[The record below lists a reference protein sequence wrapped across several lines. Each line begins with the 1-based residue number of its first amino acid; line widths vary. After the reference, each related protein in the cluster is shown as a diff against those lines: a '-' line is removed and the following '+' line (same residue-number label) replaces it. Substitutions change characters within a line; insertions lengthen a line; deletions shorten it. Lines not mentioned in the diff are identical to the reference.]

1 MGADD
6 GDSDRASPDVSMT
19 TAGTVTHETTEM
31 TLASTD
37 ASPARPP
44 GPGRTPTRAR
54 ARGSGQK
61 RPKGEDHYRQNP
73 KYVRALQLYLEA
85 RLSAEECL
93 RAAGFD
99 RITDSEKK
107 HLQKLARQAR
117 AADPTTG
124 GVAVAVASRKGS
136 KAKTASKTLPK
147 PFRLTRNQVRRP
159 LGC

>member
-1 MGADD
+1 MGADG
-6 GDSDRASPDVSMT
+6 GDSDSASPDASMT
-19 TAGTVTHETTEM
+19 TAGPVTLEM
-31 TLASTD
+31 LASTD

-44 GPGRTPTRAR
+44 GPGRAPTRAR
-54 ARGSGQK
+54 GGSGHQ

-73 KYVRALQLYLEA
+73 KYVRALPLYLDR

-99 RITDSEKK
+99 RITDNEKK
-107 HLQKLARQAR
+107 HLRRLARQAK

-136 KAKTASKTLPK
+136 KAKAARKTLPK
-147 PFRLTRNQVRRP
+147 PFRLTRKQVRRP